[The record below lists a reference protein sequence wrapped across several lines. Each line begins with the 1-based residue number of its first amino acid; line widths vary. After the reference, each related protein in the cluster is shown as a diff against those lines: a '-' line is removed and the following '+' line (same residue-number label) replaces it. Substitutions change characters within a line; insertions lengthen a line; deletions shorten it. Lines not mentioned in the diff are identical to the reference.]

1 MSEHICV
8 RYKKLM
14 NIFSSFS
21 LSLYGIFK
29 FILLFNHFDLLIYI
43 SKTIGVNLVIVSTPV
58 DFTFLNYFVCRK
70 IGV

>member
-29 FILLFNHFDLLIYI
+29 FILLFNHFDLLIYNETDMDI
-43 SKTIGVNLVIVSTPV
+43 YIYELLFIFFHAWIYLHIGI
-58 DFTFLNYFVCRK
+58 
-70 IGV
+70 